1 MDMFLERHAS
11 RAPRRGASP
20 PIVLIHGLGGD
31 RRTWEPVVQG
41 LTAEYDV
48 VVVEL
53 PGFGESRPLPAS
65 VEPTPEALAHAVLDR
80 LRSAGIKRFHA
91 VGHGLGGWIALEL
104 GELAGDAVIS
114 VTGLTPAGFWPHP
127 SGERQRKAIR
137 AARRW
142 APVTPLVFMIP
153 FMRNGILVGSL
164 GGPGGLSY
172 REGLEL
178 MRSYTA
184 ATDYVR
190 VNDAM
195 LARVYNVTRRM
206 TPLAKRI
213 PVFLV
218 WAADDRM
225 VTPPAVRP
233 PDGIFQHVIQ
243 DAGHMPTYD
252 QPDRTVFVLLAAADK
267 GAQLAE
273 AA

>member
-1 MDMFLERHAS
+1 MDMYLERHPS
-11 RAPRRGASP
+11 RSPRRDSP
-20 PIVLIHGLGGD
+20 APIVLIHGLGGD
-31 RRTWEPVVQG
+31 RRTWAPVVHG

-53 PGFGESRPLPAS
+53 PGFGASRALPAN
-65 VEPTPEALAHAVLDR
+65 VEPSPEALATAVLDR
-80 LRSAGIKRFHA
+80 VRQAGIRRFHA
-91 VGHGLGGWIALEL
+91 FGHGLGGWIALEL
-104 GELAGDAVIS
+104 GELAPEAIVS
-114 VTGLTPAGFWPHP
+114 VTGVAPAGFWPHP
-127 SGERQRKAIR
+127 TGERQRRAIR
-137 AARRW
+137 SAKRW
-142 APVTPLVFMIP
+142 AALTPIVFTLP
-153 FMRNGILVGSL
+153 FMRNGLLVGTL

-172 REGLEL
+172 GEGLEL

-184 ATDYVR
+184 ADDYVR

-218 WAADDRM
+218 WGEDDRM

-233 PDGIFQHVIQ
+233 PDGVFQHVIQ

-267 GAQLAE
+267 GTQLAE